1 MQKRKSEQHKIQ
13 PQEKRRI
20 LTLDVLLLHVYV
32 SDLLLHKKLQTN
44 KKDISHRW
52 GLKFQGR
59 KLISTPPDQHSI
71 RSRNLHQVMEFDVM
85 PRDLYCESRVNKYL
99 FLHLVT
105 PDARGSSYAVSGFG

>member
-44 KKDISHRW
+44 KKDISHR
-52 GLKFQGR
+52 
-59 KLISTPPDQHSI
+59 
-71 RSRNLHQVMEFDVM
+71 
-85 PRDLYCESRVNKYL
+85 
-99 FLHLVT
+99 
-105 PDARGSSYAVSGFG
+105 